1 MPTTPVMPP
10 ELSTLPGAAILVR
23 LRRLLLCVIVAGL
36 VYSVLTNASSGHCAD
51 AGTVDSPGDD
61 EGAASV
67 VTSCVTLTLR
77 PSPFVYIALAVIV
90 LVALGRVLR
99 TATTVPRA
107 LAIVDRAAVVAVVV
121 AGASWLIAVV
131 WFLLLPVETWDGT
144 GSFWFPFPFGAVELT
159 TSTTG

>member
-36 VYSVLTNASSGHCAD
+36 VYSVLTNASAGRCAD
-51 AGTVDSPGDD
+51 TGTADSSID
-61 EGAASV
+61 EGAAGV